1 MQSITKQEMA
11 VLVKIQKSET
21 EIVRIGS
28 LLEKIEQEKAALEQ
42 ELTAFED
49 GLTRQKQAFEVV
61 TTRCREA
68 EEEIQLLDERI
79 AGSRKKL
86 RHVRTNKEY
95 QSLQREIDDN
105 GKKKEAIETDYFEQL
120 EAKETAE
127 ALVKE
132 KSAAFDQLEQKIRS
146 DQAEIETKGADD
158 RQLLVEYREQRDQI
172 GKSLDPVLYEKF
184 LEISRSSEGTAVV
197 PVKKEVCRGC
207 FMNIPPQLYI
217 EVQRANSLI
226 LCPQCNRI
234 LYYAEE

>member
-1 MQSITKQEMA
+1 MQSITKQEIS

-21 EIVRIGS
+21 EIVRIGT

-42 ELTAFED
+42 ELTAFEN
-49 GLTRQKQAFEVV
+49 GLARQKQELEAV
-61 TTRCREA
+61 TRRCREA
-68 EEEIQLLDERI
+68 EEEIQMLDERI
-79 AGSRKKL
+79 ARSREKL

-105 GKKKEAIETDYFEQL
+105 GKKKETIETDYFVQL

-132 KSAAFDQLEQKIRS
+132 KTAAFDQLEQKIRS

-158 RQLLVEYREQRDQI
+158 RQLLAEYKEQRDQT

-184 LEISRSSEGTAVV
+184 LEISQSSEGTAVV
-197 PVKKEVCRGC
+197 PVKHEVCRGC